1 MTVCLGAAPA
11 HLTGGHPGPASGPP
25 CSRPSARRCCSGA
38 RRASV
43 SLSVCTPVSGTKH
56 GQQVF
61 HFLFVHLYREQS
73 TVSKC
78 FTFCLYTCIGNKAQS
93 ASVSLSVCTPVSGTK
108 HSQQVFHFLF
118 VHLYREQSTVSKCFT
133 FCLYTCIGNKARSA
147 SVSLSVCTPVSGTK
161 HSQQVFHFLF
171 VHLYREQST
180 VSKCFTFCLYT
191 CIGNKARSA
200 SVSLSVCTPVS
211 GTKHSQQVFH
221 FLFVH
226 LYREQSTVS
235 KCFTFCL
242 YTCIRNKAQSASD
255 NFYVHSLQM
264 ILNSREL
271 IFLEII

>member
-1 MTVCLGAAPA
+1 MVILSQLQGHRALGLQLGDVVLVLVEQVFHFLFVHLYREQSTVSKCFTFCLYTCIGNK
-11 HLTGGHPGPASGPP
+11 
-25 CSRPSARRCCSGA
+25 ARS
-38 RRASV
+38 ASV

-133 FCLYTCIGNKARSA
+133 FYLYTCIGNKAQSA

-191 CIGNKARSA
+191 CIGNKAWSA

-211 GTKHSQQVFH
+211 GTKHGQQVTS
-221 FLFVH
+221 
-226 LYREQSTVS
+226 STS
-235 KCFTFCL
+235 IH
-242 YTCIRNKAQSASD
+242 IR
-255 NFYVHSLQM
+255 
-264 ILNSREL
+264 
-271 IFLEII
+271 